1 MSEPDNPSAN
11 RGDHL
16 DDLRDTAQQ
25 VRDAS
30 RHLSRQSTRQRDDAL
45 HCIAAGLR
53 ANAERILNANARD
66 MERAREAE
74 RSEAFLDRL
83 RLDND
88 RLRGVAD
95 GVEEVAQLDDPLGS
109 FDCQWTRPNGLRVAR
124 HRIPLGVIGMI
135 YEARPE
141 VTADAAALCLKS
153 GNGVLL
159 KGGSDALETNR
170 AIVQSIE
177 DALRES
183 RLDGE
188 AIDSVGFVDT
198 TERDAVPYMLGL
210 DEMIDVVIPRGGST
224 LIDVVSEHARMP
236 VIKHEAGVC
245 HIVVDESADP
255 ETVDRILLDAKT
267 SRPAVCNA
275 VETVLFFENAVDAHL
290 ERALATLA
298 DAGVTLHLDDT
309 AMAAMDAAQYDD
321 AAVRPVDDAAFAEEF
336 LDLELAVGVVDS
348 LDAAIDHIERFGSNH
363 TEAILTDNYSRA
375 RQFQQQVDSSVV
387 LVNASTRFSDGGE
400 LGLGAEVGI
409 STTRMHAYGP
419 MGLKELTTTNFVVT
433 GNGQTRHDPPDLIT

>member
-1 MSEPDNPSAN
+1 MSEPDNPSAS
-11 RGDHL
+11 RGEHL
-16 DDLRDTAQQ
+16 DELRDTAQQ
-25 VRDAS
+25 VHDAS
-30 RHLSRQSTRQRDDAL
+30 RHLSRQSTRKRDDAL

-66 MERAREAE
+66 MELARNNG
-74 RSEAFLDRL
+74 RSQAFLDRL
-83 RLDND
+83 RLDNE

-95 GVEEVAQLDDPLGS
+95 GVEDVAQLDDPLGS

-159 KGGSDALETNR
+159 KGGSDALQTNR
-170 AIVQSIE
+170 AIVRAIE
-177 DALRES
+177 DALHQS
-183 RLDGE
+183 RLDD
-188 AIDSVGFVDT
+188 AASDSVGFVDT
-198 TERDAVPYMLGL
+198 TERDAVPCMLGL
-210 DEMIDVVIPRGGST
+210 DETIDVVIPRGGSN

-245 HIVVDESADP
+245 HIVVDRSADP
-255 ETVDRILLDAKT
+255 ESVDRILLDAKT

-275 VETVLFFENAVDAHL
+275 VETVLFLDDAVDAHL
-290 ERALATLA
+290 ERSLETLA
-298 DAGVTLHLDDT
+298 DAEVTLHLDNT
-309 AMAAMDAAQYDD
+309 AMSVAKSADIDET
-321 AAVRPVDDAAFAEEF
+321 AVRPADDTSFAEEF
-336 LDLELAVGVVDS
+336 LDLEVVVGVVDS
-348 LDAAIDHIERFGSNH
+348 LDAAIEHIGRFGSNH
-363 TEAILTDNYSRA
+363 TEAILTDKYSQA
-375 RQFQQQVDSSVV
+375 QQFQQQIDSSVV

-419 MGLKELTTTNFVVT
+419 MGLKELTTTNFVVS
-433 GNGQTRHDPPDLIT
+433 GNGQTRHDPADLTT